1 MIMIPDF
8 NKMNGLIP
16 AIIQDDR
23 TDTVLMLGFM
33 NEEAFNKTVREG
45 MVTFYSRTK
54 KCLWTKGEE
63 SGNHLKVIDILL
75 DCDNDTVLVRVIPE
89 GPVCHTGTVSCFG
102 NEHPGKYSFL
112 PELEDILYSRKKEK
126 PESSYTARLFEKGTS
141 AIAQKLGE
149 EAVELIIES
158 KENNDTRFLNES
170 ADLLFHLML
179 LLTDRGYRLEDVV
192 KVLKKRH

>member
-1 MIMIPDF
+1 MIPDF

-126 PESSYTARLFEKGTS
+126 PESSYTARLFKKGTS